1 MEMLINQVDSNTL
14 MLILMILEED
24 RNWKTAKQLQLQSS
38 KDYIKLETSV
48 REEEKDTQMIVI
60 LPFPIPT
67 TKQSQEQFNQEQCL
81 GITRTQQKNI

>member
-1 MEMLINQVDSNTL
+1 M
-14 MLILMILEED
+14 
-24 RNWKTAKQLQLQSS
+24 
-38 KDYIKLETSV
+38 

-67 TKQSQEQFNQEQCL
+67 TKPSQEPFNQEQCL

>member
-1 MEMLINQVDSNTL
+1 M
-14 MLILMILEED
+14 
-24 RNWKTAKQLQLQSS
+24 
-38 KDYIKLETSV
+38 